1 MLANG
6 YIPGSTYTMLL
17 PEGTPGD
24 DPVKSWRPSV
34 QSVPSQEKRL
44 QACDAIKMTFQG
56 KGVKFENKQGHQN
69 QKNTRLDMVLVRQST
84 AQWLREV
91 AASL

>member
-1 MLANG
+1 MTYTKTIQFMLDKVKLTMLANG

-34 QSVPSQEKRL
+34 QSVPSQENRL
-44 QACDAIKMTFQG
+44 QAYDAIQI
-56 KGVKFENKQGHQN
+56 
-69 QKNTRLDMVLVRQST
+69 
-84 AQWLREV
+84 
-91 AASL
+91 